1 MKNFFGTD
9 GIRGNESIFTA
20 AFIGA
25 VVRAI
30 GDYYGKPAI
39 MIGRD
44 PRRSGKAITAT
55 FMAAAEA
62 EGMEVTDAG
71 MVPTPA
77 LAYLTRKRG
86 AGLGVMVSASHNPP
100 EYNGLKLFSSDGA
113 KITTAEE
120 IELSAL
126 IERELSES
134 RETPV
139 RPLGEYPEYNLTE
152 EYIAGIG
159 AAAASDLKGM
169 KVTLDGGC
177 GAAGAA
183 AAKLFT
189 AFGAEVK
196 LLNEADGERINVG
209 TGAAHPEYLLKAAEG
224 SDLAFAYDGD
234 GDRVMC
240 VRNSRI
246 LSGDEMMYVIAKS
259 MIRENKLSYPVVIG
273 TIMTNYGA
281 EEAFKSLGITLYRTP
296 VGDKFV
302 SEAMT
307 ECGALLGGESSGHI
321 IMKEYENTG
330 DGILTSLAV
339 AKAFAEYGDEA
350 AEGYFEFPAAAAAV
364 PADENAKKIFRG
376 SASIAAFLAAEERA
390 SGARIIARPSGTE
403 PVIRLT
409 VEAGNGQTAEAEIE
423 KISAY
428 IETYLKTKIKVKAS
442 ESTITEPQTNK
453 TSKETL
459 RRVRD
464 CGGFVI
470 EPEHTYISPG
480 TIVKK
485 GAKIYPFVGLYGK
498 TEIGEDAV
506 IKSFSVLE
514 DTSVGARTAVS
525 YTYATGAAIGSDC
538 TVGPFTTLRK
548 GADIGNGCRIGDY
561 VEIKNSRLKDG
572 VKAAHLAYVGD
583 AEVGEGTNIGCGTV
597 FANYDGKTKHRTEVG
612 KNAFIGCN
620 ANLIAPLKIGDG
632 AFIAGGSTVT
642 DDVPDGAICFGRAR
656 QANKFKKGG
665 D

>member
-183 AAKLFT
+183 
-189 AFGAEVK
+189 V
-196 LLNEADGERINVG
+196 
-209 TGAAHPEYLLKAAEG
+209 EG
-224 SDLAFAYDGD
+224 
-234 GDRVMC
+234 
-240 VRNSRI
+240 
-246 LSGDEMMYVIAKS
+246 
-259 MIRENKLSYPVVIG
+259 
-273 TIMTNYGA
+273 
-281 EEAFKSLGITLYRTP
+281 
-296 VGDKFV
+296 
-302 SEAMT
+302 
-307 ECGALLGGESSGHI
+307 
-321 IMKEYENTG
+321 
-330 DGILTSLAV
+330 
-339 AKAFAEYGDEA
+339 
-350 AEGYFEFPAAAAAV
+350 
-364 PADENAKKIFRG
+364 
-376 SASIAAFLAAEERA
+376 
-390 SGARIIARPSGTE
+390 
-403 PVIRLT
+403 
-409 VEAGNGQTAEAEIE
+409 
-423 KISAY
+423 
-428 IETYLKTKIKVKAS
+428 
-442 ESTITEPQTNK
+442 
-453 TSKETL
+453 
-459 RRVRD
+459 
-464 CGGFVI
+464 
-470 EPEHTYISPG
+470 
-480 TIVKK
+480 
-485 GAKIYPFVGLYGK
+485 
-498 TEIGEDAV
+498 
-506 IKSFSVLE
+506 
-514 DTSVGARTAVS
+514 
-525 YTYATGAAIGSDC
+525 
-538 TVGPFTTLRK
+538 
-548 GADIGNGCRIGDY
+548 
-561 VEIKNSRLKDG
+561 
-572 VKAAHLAYVGD
+572 HL
-583 AEVGEGTNIGCGTV
+583 
-597 FANYDGKTKHRTEVG
+597 
-612 KNAFIGCN
+612 
-620 ANLIAPLKIGDG
+620 
-632 AFIAGGSTVT
+632 
-642 DDVPDGAICFGRAR
+642 
-656 QANKFKKGG
+656 
-665 D
+665 